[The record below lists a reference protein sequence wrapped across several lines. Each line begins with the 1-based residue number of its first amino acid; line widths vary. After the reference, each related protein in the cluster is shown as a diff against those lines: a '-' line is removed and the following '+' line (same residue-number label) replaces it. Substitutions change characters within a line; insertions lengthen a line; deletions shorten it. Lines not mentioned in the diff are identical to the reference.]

1 MLKENEVHWFPMR
14 ISHSSQTRLAEIKA
28 RLDQEQ
34 TVMHTYVP
42 YEFVKVSP
50 TKMDFIP
57 SLVNYIFVQTSLEK
71 LRKIKGNKSSYEALR
86 FIMHPTYDEDY
97 NKSTEI
103 LYISD
108 KRMDDFI
115 RVTTEENEKV
125 IFLDNMDYACKPS
138 QEVQITEGP
147 FTGVTGRIK
156 RIRGNRC
163 VVILIGKEMAAAVT
177 DLPRRHLRYL
187 TEEEARKIEGMK
199 DEDREEN

>member
-14 ISHSSQTRLAEIKA
+14 ISHSSQPRLAEIKA
-28 RLDQEQ
+28 WLDQEQ
-34 TVMHTYVP
+34 AIMHTYVP
-42 YEFVKVSP
+42 FEFMKVSP
-50 TKMDFIP
+50 TKMDFTP
-57 SLVNYIFVQTSLEK
+57 SLVNYIFVHTSLQK
-71 LRKIKGNKSSYEALR
+71 LRKIKGDKSHYEPLR

-108 KRMDDFI
+108 KCMDDFI
-115 RVTTEENEKV
+115 RVTAEANDKV

-147 FTGVTGRIK
+147 FAGVTGRIK

-163 VVILIGKEMAAAVT
+163 VVILIGKELAAAVT
-177 DLPRRHLRYL
+177 DLPRKHLRYL
-187 TEEEARKIEGMK
+187 NPEK
-199 DEDREEN
+199 